1 MTEKLLTIDKGLFYV
16 IEFYDGIQI
25 IPDNW
30 VIENENLAY
39 WPKVKSDK
47 DFDTI
52 VYTRS
57 SVKDDWTLE
66 PIKTILYKT
75 GLY

>member
-1 MTEKLLTIDKGLFYV
+1 MTELTVDKGLFYI

-25 IPDNW
+25 IPDKW
-30 VIENENLAY
+30 VIEDEMLAY
-39 WPKVKSDK
+39 WPKKVKSDK

-52 VYTRS
+52 VYRRS
-57 SVKDDWTLE
+57 SIKDDWALE

>member
-25 IPDNW
+25 IPDNPW

-57 SVKDDWTLE
+57 SVKDD
-66 PIKTILYKT
+66 
-75 GLY
+75 

>member
-1 MTEKLLTIDKGLFYV
+1 MGDKGLFYV

-25 IPDNW
+25 IPNNW
-30 VIENENLAY
+30 IIEDENLAY
-39 WPKVKSDK
+39 WPTVTTNTN
-47 DFDTI
+47 FDTL
-52 VYTRS
+52 VRTRS

-66 PIKTILYKT
+66 PIKAILYKT